1 MVTSLDTRQYS
12 LLSMI
17 RCWFQE
23 ENKIDLREMNQM
35 RIIYFKVFISFFTL
49 KRGNISSFAL
59 VSRLIYEPG
68 IVLNSSKSNS
78 TFWF

>member
-1 MVTSLDTRQYS
+1 MDTSLDTRQYS

-35 RIIYFKVFISFFTL
+35 RIIYF
-49 KRGNISSFAL
+49 
-59 VSRLIYEPG
+59 
-68 IVLNSSKSNS
+68 
-78 TFWF
+78 

>member
-1 MVTSLDTRQYS
+1 MFSIKYKTYLGIGLETFMFTTYLSLICWHMVTSLDTRQYS

-35 RIIYFKVFISFFTL
+35 RTIYF
-49 KRGNISSFAL
+49 
-59 VSRLIYEPG
+59 
-68 IVLNSSKSNS
+68 
-78 TFWF
+78 